1 MNFARPVDD
10 RFPVCANFM
19 DWGDHYVYKID
30 PETRLWIPKGSDP
43 GVKGQHVGVDFD
55 CFPGTIVSAMSD
67 GIIARSRYE
76 SAIYHDR
83 GAGLYVLQLVQMAG
97 YDAWWLKY
105 THLRRVFVEP
115 GDEVK
120 RGQAIG
126 ETGSSGSCDKPILH
140 VDLQNTHKQ
149 FSPIAWDL

>member
-10 RFPVCANFM
+10 RSPVCANFM
-19 DWGDHYVYKID
+19 DWGEHYAWKVD
-30 PETRLWIPKGSDP
+30 LDTRLWIPKGSDP
-43 GVKGQHVGVDFD
+43 GAKGQHVGVDFD
-55 CFPGTIVSAMSD
+55 CFPGTVVSAMSD

-76 SAIYHDR
+76 NPTYPES
-83 GAGLYVLQLVQMAG
+83 GAGLYVLQLVQMHG

-105 THLRRVFVEP
+105 SHLRRIFVEP

-126 ETGSSGSCDKPILH
+126 ETGRSGNAAKPVLH
-140 VDLQNTHKQ
+140 VDLQNTRKQ
-149 FSPIAWDL
+149 FSPIAWEL